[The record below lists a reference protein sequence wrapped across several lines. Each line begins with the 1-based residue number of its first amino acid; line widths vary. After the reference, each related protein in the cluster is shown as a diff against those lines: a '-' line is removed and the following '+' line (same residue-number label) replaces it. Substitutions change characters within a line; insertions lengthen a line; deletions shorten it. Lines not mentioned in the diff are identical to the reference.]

1 MTNQEIVIQLNK
13 LHEMSKREKEEKIS
27 KLSILVGYAVRKN
40 MNILEQLYKVYL
52 ESLKALQ
59 KKYLDEKEE
68 ELQFKSDD
76 ERKEY
81 NEKLNELLNID
92 NPNVAIHK
100 VSLEE
105 LKKCS
110 RLSMEDQDALFFM
123 IEG

>member
-110 RLSMEDQDALFFM
+110 GLSMEDQDALFFM
-123 IEG
+123 IED

>member
-92 NPNVAIHK
+92 NPDVAIHK

-110 RLSMEDQDALFFM
+110 GLSMEDQDALFFM
-123 IEG
+123 IED